1 MADSK
6 LKVEKQ
12 HDLGVLEEDDE
23 FEEFPAEDW
32 KQVNDGKMVF
42 LDRLLILLQT
52 RRSMKSGKRTGKM
65 TTLKMTSPFRF
76 DQFRENKSHQ
86 RFV

>member
-32 KQVNDGKMVF
+32 KQVNDGKVVLF
-42 LDRLLILLQT
+42 DRLLISF
-52 RRSMKSGKRTGKM
+52 RRESG
-65 TTLKMTSPFRF
+65 
-76 DQFRENKSHQ
+76 
-86 RFV
+86 

>member
-1 MADSK
+1 MSDSK

-32 KQVNDGKMVF
+32 KQVNDGKS
-42 LDRLLILLQT
+42 LRLSVCLF
-52 RRSMKSGKRTGKM
+52 
-65 TTLKMTSPFRF
+65 FR
-76 DQFRENKSHQ
+76 
-86 RFV
+86 